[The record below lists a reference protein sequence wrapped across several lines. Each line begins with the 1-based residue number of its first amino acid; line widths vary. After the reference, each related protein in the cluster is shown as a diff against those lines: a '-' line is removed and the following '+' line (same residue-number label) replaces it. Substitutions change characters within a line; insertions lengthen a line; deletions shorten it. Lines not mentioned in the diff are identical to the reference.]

1 MHGEENMK
9 FCQQLK
15 KTLAF
20 VVAFCF
26 FAVIS
31 WVVMPAQVQAA
42 GATTQISAGNDNQP
56 NYVARESTARQI
68 KKKPRSLLPWII
80 AGGVVLAVVLV
91 LLVTGCATPRPQRA
105 DDTLFWRLDGLE
117 CQVRRYHHLC
127 SYVDTYVGMADKESP
142 DQVVGSTNV
151 PLSPSAAALQ
161 HLEESRVL
169 LQSIE
174 RATATLKAELD
185 RVDAVVRKHLDD
197 ETLKAMEANPT
208 LEPTRRSA
216 PDGSR

>member
-1 MHGEENMK
+1 M
-9 FCQQLK
+9 
-15 KTLAF
+15 
-20 VVAFCF
+20 
-26 FAVIS
+26 
-31 WVVMPAQVQAA
+31 
-42 GATTQISAGNDNQP
+42 
-56 NYVARESTARQI
+56 
-68 KKKPRSLLPWII
+68 
-80 AGGVVLAVVLV
+80 
-91 LLVTGCATPRPQRA
+91 
-105 DDTLFWRLDGLE
+105 
-117 CQVRRYHHLC
+117 
-127 SYVDTYVGMADKESP
+127 
-142 DQVVGSTNV
+142 